1 MTDATIYGGPD
12 RRTPGSGRRVP
23 ALFVSHGVPASLLD
37 TEYAN
42 ALRRFSARQVTLDGI
57 VVVSAHW
64 ESLRPI
70 RVTRME
76 QPPLLKDF
84 GSLPSPVHSFTY
96 PCRGHVGLADHVV
109 SLLEA
114 GGIRAA
120 ADTARGLDHGAWL
133 PISIAYPSARVPVV
147 QVSLPMP
154 AEPEDVL
161 AMGRALARLRD
172 ENVLVMG
179 SGGLV
184 HNLHRMRLTGP
195 DRQDSAPE
203 SWAMR
208 FDQWARER
216 ISALDIDALVS
227 YRRSAPYAL
236 EAVPT
241 PEHLLPLFFVL
252 GTAEAGDRAY
262 DVYEGFRYGSLS
274 MSCFVLAGRR
284 RDDLRGVDTAPAA

>member
-1 MTDATIYGGPD
+1 MTDASAYGGSD
-12 RRTPGSGRRVP
+12 RRRQGSLRRVP
-23 ALFVSHGVPASLLD
+23 ALFVSHGVPSSLLD
-37 TEYAN
+37 AEYGN
-42 ALRRFSARQVTLDGI
+42 ALRRFSARQLVLDGI

-76 QPPLLKDF
+76 QPTLLRDF
-84 GSLPSPVHSFTY
+84 GNLPSPVQSFTY
-96 PCRGHVGLADHVV
+96 PCRGHVGLADRVMA
-109 SLLEA
+109 LLEA

-120 ADTARGLDHGAWL
+120 AETSRGLDHGAWL

-154 AEPEDVL
+154 AEPAEVL
-161 AMGRALARLRD
+161 AMGRALATLRD

-184 HNLHRMRLTGP
+184 HNLHRLRLTGT

-203 SWAMR
+203 SWAIR

-216 ISALDIDALVS
+216 IGALDVDALVN
-227 YRRSAPYAL
+227 YRRCAPYAL

-241 PEHLLPLFFVL
+241 PEHLLPMFFVL
-252 GTAEAGDRAY
+252 GTAEPGDRAY

-274 MSCFVLAGRR
+274 MACFVLAGRR
-284 RDDLRGVDTAPAA
+284 RDDLRGVDPSLAV